1 MNLITSNIDSA
12 KTMTLKEITDLIG
25 VRHDKALLKVA
36 TMTEDPEFGTVSI
49 MDIVYNDKGQT
60 IKTCLLNQ
68 RQSIAVASRLNVAL
82 LMRVI
87 DRWQELEN
95 QLVKPQ
101 LPDFTNPI
109 EAARAWADEAEAKQ
123 IAQALVEKQSAYIER
138 QGKFIDVLEKQ
149 HAKGF
154 TPPMFAREMNG
165 VNCQQVQNYLA
176 DKKNWMRKTKD
187 GWVAT
192 SYARDKYLSVTFK
205 TGTDG
210 IDRPLCELTKEGAA
224 AMYRIYCKGELPM
237 KKSWNGDFTPSKYLP
252 ILSDEVTA

>member
-1 MNLITSNIDSA
+1 MNLITSNQLTMSTREIAAMLGKNNSDIKRSALRLEQKGLLTQPLAEFDYDHKGNIYTEYKLNKRDS
-12 KTMTLKEITDLIG
+12 I
-25 VRHDKALLKVA
+25 LLVA
-36 TMTEDPEFGTVSI
+36 QNSPEFTAA
-49 MDIVYNDKGQT
+49 IV
-60 IKTCLLNQ
+60 
-68 RQSIAVASRLNVAL
+68 
-82 LMRVI
+82 

-101 LPDFTNPI
+101 LPDFTNPV

-165 VNCQQVQNYLA
+165 VNCHQVQNYLA

-210 IDRPLCELTKEGAA
+210 VDRPLCELTKEGAA